1 MNTGP
6 ADTRFPHLDL
16 GDLIAE
22 VNGQPI
28 ADPAREHLMRCEHC
42 RAEANRWDLVA
53 AGVRGLADATP
64 ETVRPARPGHTRL
77 GHTRPGHTRPRVLTG
92 PWRRAMLV
100 AGSAAAALVLLVAV
114 GEATGRVQLSFG
126 SGSGSGSGSSTGS
139 GTVLTAVSG
148 CAQIEQAEGTLEQ
161 VNGTSLVIKTASGQP
176 VTVTTTAS
184 TRVSLA
190 GALRSDITDGAPVI
204 VLGPSSDGTIA
215 ATSVILASPSNGTL
229 TPPSGWVVVRG
240 TVSDASTDG
249 FTVVTSGGARIPVTT
264 SSGTLVAVTSAS
276 LGQLQ
281 AGVITV
287 AVGRAGPDG
296 TLSAGGVVQSQPVS
310 QSSGGPTLN
319 IHFNETAR
327 GRGGCSPA
335 SLADALA
342 TELAYR
348 G

>member
-6 ADTRFPHLDL
+6 ADTRSPHLDL

-28 ADPAREHLMRCEHC
+28 ADEAREHLAHCEQC
-42 RAEANRWDLVA
+42 RTEANRWDLVA
-53 AGVRGLADATP
+53 DGVRGLAAAAP
-64 ETVRPARPGHTRL
+64 ETVRPVRPGHAQR
-77 GHTRPGHTRPRVLTG
+77 GHTQPGHTQPGHTRPRVLTD

-100 AGSAAAALVLLVAV
+100 AGSVAATLVLLVGV
-114 GEATGRVQLSFG
+114 GVGTGRVHLSFRPG
-126 SGSGSGSGSSTGS
+126 PSSGS

-148 CAQIEQAEGTLEQ
+148 CSQLEQTQGTLEQ
-161 VNGTSLVIKTASGQP
+161 VNGTSLVIKSASGQP
-176 VTVTTTAS
+176 VTVTTTAT
-184 TRVSLA
+184 TRVSVA

-204 VLGPSSDGTIA
+204 VLGPSSGGTIA
-215 ATSVILASPSNGTL
+215 ATSVILASPSNTTL
-229 TPPSGWVVVRG
+229 TPPPGWVVVRG
-240 TVSDASTDG
+240 TVSGESADG
-249 FTVVTSGGARIPVTT
+249 LTIVTSGGARIPVTT

-287 AVGRAGPDG
+287 AVGQAGPDG

-319 IHFNETAR
+319 IHFGTTAH
-327 GRGGCSPA
+327 GHGSCSPA
-335 SLADALA
+335 TLADALA